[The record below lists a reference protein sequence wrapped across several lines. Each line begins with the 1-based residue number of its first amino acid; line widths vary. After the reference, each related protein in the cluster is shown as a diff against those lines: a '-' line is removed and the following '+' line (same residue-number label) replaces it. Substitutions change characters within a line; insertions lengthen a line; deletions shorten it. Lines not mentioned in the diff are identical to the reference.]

1 LPYLY
6 HGRKPRLVYRE
17 SDVVVASGLATN
29 DARLRVVGFLA
40 VGHHAWLCGLGRLDA
55 VSCTCG
61 WSGCCLD
68 CCTSDNA
75 YTHVDVW
82 SHTRAVV
89 LDSWVPLHEI
99 GESDLLETNDLST
112 RHACGDPMELR
123 TVRHHSR
130 LCGLWG
136 CDNVSWG
143 GTLVLDGYNIQLD
156 RDELIGMLEISLDI
170 SFVGLIED
178 RH

>member
-1 LPYLY
+1 
-6 HGRKPRLVYRE
+6 
-17 SDVVVASGLATN
+17 VVVASGLATN

-75 YTHVDVW
+75 YTHVDVC

-89 LDSWVPLHEI
+89 LDSWTPLHEI
-99 GESDLLETNDLST
+99 GESDLLETDDLST
-112 RHACGDPMELR
+112 RHACGGPMELR